1 MLTKILLMIVG
12 TVCDLLTVALLARF
26 AMQAM
31 RMSFR
36 NPLGQFILA
45 ATNWAVVP
53 TRRIIPAVA
62 GYDSAT
68 LLLAWLAQIVYL
80 GLLVG
85 LGGALLG
92 VSVGAAGAVA
102 LVAAFELVKIAL
114 YMALGIVLISAVF
127 SWVNPHAPMAYAF
140 DQLATPLLRP
150 FRRFIP
156 PLGGIDLSP
165 IAFLLVIQ
173 VLLMVL
179 AELRVSLLG
188 GLH

>member
-1 MLTKILLMIVG
+1 MLTRILLMIVN

-62 GYDSAT
+62 GYDSAS
-68 LLLAWLAQIVYL
+68 LLLAWLAQIVPL

-85 LGGALLG
+85 LGG
-92 VSVGAAGAVA
+92 VPVGAGAAATVA

-114 YMALGIVLISAVF
+114 YVALGIVLVSVVF
-127 SWVNPHAPMAYAF
+127 SWVNPHAPMAYLF
-140 DQLATPLLRP
+140 DQMAAPMLRP
-150 FRRFIP
+150 FRRLIP

-165 IAFLLVIQ
+165 IALLLVIQ
-173 VLLMVL
+173 ILLMVL
-179 AELRVSLLG
+179 GEMRGSLLG